1 MNYTETILERILNT
15 VMYTVAIA
23 ITMLLF
29 VFALAIIV
37 ALFTVSDPCSY
48 AGGDYIEVVEPQMCY
63 SPSQDK
69 YLPLSR

>member
-1 MNYTETILERILNT
+1 MNYTETILERILNA
-15 VMYTVAIA
+15 VMYIIA
-23 ITMLLF
+23 ITITILLF
-29 VFALAIIV
+29 VFALAIIG
-37 ALFTVSDPCSY
+37 ALLSVSDSCEY